1 MVFRASLKRVRSF
14 DEHTMHTAPPVTI
27 PFWPILACLIV
38 VIAPLV
44 IAALIA
50 AVSSGMLDLG
60 GISLPP

>member
-1 MVFRASLKRVRSF
+1 MVFRASSKRVRSF
-14 DEHTMHTAPPVTI
+14 DEHTMHTAAPVTI

-38 VIAPLV
+38 VVAPLV

-50 AVSSGMLDLG
+50 AVSSGTPDLD